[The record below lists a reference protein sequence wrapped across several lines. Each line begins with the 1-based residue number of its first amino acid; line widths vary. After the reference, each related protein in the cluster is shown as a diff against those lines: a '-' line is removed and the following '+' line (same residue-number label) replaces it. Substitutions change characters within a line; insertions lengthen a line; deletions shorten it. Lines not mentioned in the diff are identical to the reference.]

1 MLQQQR
7 RNVLSGVPFIPGLT
21 SRECDGVLLL
31 QTFQGH
37 RHKECPEHL
46 TVLHLLKET
55 GMYHNII
62 GCTALSTCNNRAD
75 LVTKPAHHC
84 KTDSIT
90 QL

>member
-1 MLQQQR
+1 M
-7 RNVLSGVPFIPGLT
+7 SSMEFPFSAGLT

-31 QTFQGH
+31 QTLHGH
-37 RHKECPEHL
+37 GHKERPEHL

-55 GMYHNII
+55 GVYHNII
-62 GCTALSTCNNRAD
+62 GCTALPTCNNRAD